1 MTDFSNA
8 TLKPSCPSRESKV
21 SVRMMQFRRATVLL
35 LVVLLAFFIRTETQP
50 ATAIGVANVVVT
62 NVYWGASAA
71 SPDTAHPGDVNLQLS
86 ILITN
91 VGDDVARN
99 VTATLYIGPPLIYA
113 YYVNGLKYNATYV
126 TQQAGDIQA
135 GAGYVLTYTLSVGP
149 KAQEGI
155 YRYSLELS
163 YQSARELQQIDTT
176 VPVDVPIWHGELHVQ
191 AVVTNPTKIYPDSKQ
206 VGLQVTIANSG
217 QGTAKNIQLQ
227 LVLQPPF
234 SASSSGSD
242 EIFVGNIPAGQTTT
256 ANFVVDVAENATFG
270 QYSVI
275 LGEVTGSQLVPI
287 GEVPLYV
294 SEKVQF
300 DIVSVTP
307 TTVNVGDSGDVIS
320 VVIRNAGSVEAD
332 SVRVELLVGNFFTGT
347 LTDFLGTMLAN
358 ETKVAFFTVDVD
370 SKAQPGQYTYSL
382 RFDWTQDTVQLY
394 DDYSYSIT
402 FTVQPTAVPVALIVV
417 AVIVVIGGGGFLYMR
432 RRKAKAAAH
441 NAQTGP
447 PQTGS
452 R

>member
-1 MTDFSNA
+1 M
-8 TLKPSCPSRESKV
+8 R
-21 SVRMMQFRRATVLL
+21 FRRTTMLL
-35 LVVLLAFFIRTETQP
+35 LVVLLAVFIRVETQP
-50 ATAIGVANVVVT
+50 AAAIGVANVIVT

-71 SPDTAHPGDVNLQLS
+71 QPDTAHPGDVNLQLS

-99 VTATLYIGPPLIYA
+99 VTATLYIGPPIIYS
-113 YYVNGLKYNATYV
+113 YYVNGAKYNATYV
-126 TQQAGDIQA
+126 SQQAGDMQA
-135 GAGYVLTYTLSVGP
+135 GQSYVLTYTLSVDARA
-149 KAQEGI
+149 KEGI

-176 VPVDVPIWHGELHVQ
+176 VPVNVPIWHGELHVQ
-191 AVVTNPTKIYPDSKQ
+191 GVVTNPAKIYPNSKQ
-206 VGLQVTIANSG
+206 VGVQVTIANSG

-242 EIFVGNIPAGQTTT
+242 QIFVGNIPAGQITT
-256 ANFVVDVAENATFG
+256 ANFIVDVAENATFG

-275 LGEVTGSQLVPI
+275 LGEVTGSQLIPI
-287 GEVPLYV
+287 GELPLYV
-294 SEKVQF
+294 SEKVRF
-300 DIVSVTP
+300 DIISVTP

-358 ETKVAFFTVDVD
+358 ETKVAFFTVDID
-370 SKAQPGQYTYSL
+370 SKAQPGQYTYNL

-394 DDYSYSIT
+394 DDYSYPIT
-402 FTVQPTAVPVALIVV
+402 FTVQPTAVPVALIAV
-417 AVIVVIGGGGFLYMR
+417 AIIVVVGVGGFLFMR
-432 RRKAKAAAH
+432 RRKAKAAAQ
-441 NAQTGP
+441 NAQSGK
-447 PQTGS
+447 

>member
-1 MTDFSNA
+1 M
-8 TLKPSCPSRESKV
+8 
-21 SVRMMQFRRATVLL
+21 LL
-35 LVVLLAFFIRTETQP
+35 LVVLLTFFIHVEMQP
-50 ATAIGVANVVVT
+50 AAAIGVANVVVT
-62 NVYWGASAA
+62 NVYWGATAA

-99 VTATLYIGPPLIYA
+99 VTATLYIGPPIIYS
-113 YYVNGLKYNATYV
+113 YYVNGVKYSATSV
-126 TQQAGDIQA
+126 LQQAGDIQA
-135 GAGYVLTYTLSVGP
+135 GQGYVLTYTLSIDP

-176 VPVDVPIWHGELHVQ
+176 VPVNVPIWKGELHVQ
-191 AVVTNPTKIYPDSKQ
+191 GVVTNPTKIYPNSKAA
-206 VGLQVTIANSG
+206 VVQVTIANSG

-234 SASSSGSD
+234 SPSSSGSD

-256 ANFVVDVAENATFG
+256 ANFIVDVAENATFG

-275 LGEVTGSQLVPI
+275 LGEVTGNQVIPI

-294 SEKVQF
+294 NEKVRF
-300 DIVSVTP
+300 DIISATP
-307 TTVNVGDSGDVIS
+307 STVNVGDSGDVIS

-370 SKAQPGQYTYSL
+370 SKAQPGHYTYSL

-402 FTVQPTAVPVALIVV
+402 FTVQPPSVPVALIVV
-417 AVIVVIGGGGFLYMR
+417 VLIVVFGGGGFLYMR
-432 RRKAKAAAH
+432 RRKAKAAAQ
-441 NAQTGP
+441 NAQPGKK
-447 PQTGS
+447 
-452 R
+452 